1 MHGFGILCLAG
12 FLVLPAQMCSP
23 NLGVPFASQ
32 RCRCKRRN
40 STLSF
45 ELLVSGK
52 CGKLWV
58 SEKRGDSR
66 DRIHCPYCPL
76 TPGDGG
82 GQRILACCSP
92 WGSQRIGH
100 DLATEQQ
107 LSLIGNLQYLNR
119 KIFPQYKGK
128 RQIVERTRR
137 KKRG

>member
-1 MHGFGILCLAG
+1 MHGFGIPCLAG

-23 NLGVPFASQ
+23 NLDVPFASQ

-52 CGKLWV
+52 CGLV
-58 SEKRGDSR
+58 RNVEIQGTGSLPFLSLNSR
-66 DRIHCPYCPL
+66 RWWRTEH
-76 TPGDGG
+76 PGVLRSMG
-82 GQRILACCSP
+82 L
-92 WGSQRIGH
+92 QRIGH
-100 DLATEQQ
+100 DLTTEQQ

-119 KIFPQYKGK
+119 KIFPHYKGK
-128 RQIVERTRR
+128 SQIVERTRR

>member
-1 MHGFGILCLAG
+1 MHGFGIPCLAG

-32 RCRCKRRN
+32 RCGCKRRN
-40 STLSF
+40 SILSF
-45 ELLVSGK
+45 EPFVSGK

-58 SEKRGDSR
+58 SEKHGDSR
-66 DRIHCPYCPL
+66 DRILYAYCPL

-82 GQRILACCSP
+82 GQSILACME
-92 WGSQRIGH
+92 SQRIRH

-119 KIFPQYKGK
+119 KIFPQYKRK
-128 RQIVERTRR
+128 SQIVERTRR